1 MPDATFRLGMICLN
15 FDTVLYYN
23 SHSPKSERGE
33 ASRSLS
39 REREYKTTYAR
50 SSR

>member
-23 SHSPKSERGE
+23 SPKSERGE